1 MKLYGSL
8 SVVSYRGFNQS
19 AGNTKTM
26 VKTVDERHQE
36 ARIDPGTLPP
46 CENEAECRKAAQSG
60 EPHALLAL
68 AQALIDDSIEHQDP
82 DEALKLLERARQAA
96 GSDAETINEWVTIIE
111 ARVHKKKHELGE
123 AQQLEMMHNEDA

>member
-1 MKLYGSL
+1 
-8 SVVSYRGFNQS
+8 
-19 AGNTKTM
+19 M

-36 ARIDPGTLPP
+36 ARIDPATLPP
-46 CENEAECRKAAQSG
+46 CENEAECRKAAEKG

-82 DEALKLLERARQAA
+82 DEALNILNRARESA
-96 GSDAETINEWVTIIE
+96 GSDAETIHEWISIIE
-111 ARVHKKKHELGE
+111 ARARQKKHELGE